1 MADDDKKPDEL
12 AQKPPGVVTPRDS
25 TGTPPPSSIPDAGE
39 LAGADE
45 EKAAMVEQAKSRVAA
60 VKESLGE
67 KAASPQTPA
76 TAAPGA
82 PKAPVKKKEEG
93 PKPVDASDHTIV
105 KKLKAQFDGAVGEAL
120 EFVGQVS
127 IRIEPPRIVEICN
140 FLRDDPETS
149 FNYLSDLTCVHYPMR
164 HEAPLE
170 VVYNLYSIPRNERLR
185 LKVSI
190 TESSGVDSVTGVWPS
205 ANWMEREVY
214 DLFGVNFKNHPD
226 LRRILLPPDWE
237 GHPLRKDYPLEFVEN
252 AWTERHLPEMTD
264 VQREQLEQRRAYGLE
279 ILSVPQERL
288 MREIFQGGKEVMPKD
303 K

>member
-1 MADDDKKPDEL
+1 MADDDKDKQDNL
-12 AQKPPGVVTPRDS
+12 TQKPPGVVTPSDS
-25 TGTPPPSSIPDAGE
+25 TGTPPTSSIPPAGE

-60 VKESLGE
+60 VKESLGQQ
-67 KAASPQTPA
+67 AAPPA
-76 TAAPGA
+76 ATPGA

-93 PKPVDASDHTIV
+93 PKPADASGNPLI
-105 KKLKAQFDGAVGEAL
+105 KKLKAKFNGVVGEAL
-120 EFVGQVS
+120 EFVGQISVHIDPS
-127 IRIEPPRIVEICN
+127 RVVEVCL
-140 FLRDDPETS
+140 FLRDDPDAR
-149 FNYLSDLTCVHYPMR
+149 FNYLSDLTCVHYPLR
-164 HEAPLE
+164 KEAPLE
-170 VVYNLYSIPRNERLR
+170 MVYNLYSISRNERVR
-185 LKVSI
+185 LKASI
-190 TESSGVDSVTGVWPS
+190 GEEAEIESVTSVWPS

-214 DLFGVNFKNHPD
+214 DLFGVKFSNHPD

-252 AWTERHLPEMTD
+252 QWTAKHLPEMTD

-288 MREIFQGGKEVMPKD
+288 MREIFQSGKEVMPKD